1 MRWPLIALLVAGA
14 ALSGEMWSWRAS
26 TRPALRTAA
35 QTPGA
40 ELRARI
46 PARRTFAHAARIV
59 TDRQPA
65 TGRLKI
71 WVLPGA
77 DDMRLYTPKGGQL
90 EMDFQVSYQLGPGDP
105 PDLPASI
112 DLVFETHGE
121 TRPGPAP
128 HTLGLRVDGAPVRLD
143 ERPELVRRS
152 GALVFHASA
161 VKMSL
166 AEFLSLVN
174 ASRVEG
180 RWLGHDFV
188 LLPSQLEILRD
199 LASRMGGAN
208 PESLREIVVGVPGV

>member
-1 MRWPLIALLVAGA
+1 MRWPLIAILVAGA
-14 ALSGEMWSWRAS
+14 GWSGQSSWRAS
-26 TRPALRTAA
+26 SRPALRTAA
-35 QTPGA
+35 QIRSA

-65 TGRLKI
+65 TGRRKV

-77 DDMRLYTPKGGQL
+77 DDMRLYTPKGGQM

-105 PDLPASI
+105 PDSSGVDRLRLRDPRR
-112 DLVFETHGE
+112 DPP
-121 TRPGPAP
+121 RPGAAR
-128 HTLGLRVDGAPVRLD
+128 LRLRVDGAPLRLD
-143 ERPELVRRS
+143 ERPEPVRRS

-161 VKMSL
+161 AKMSL
-166 AEFLSLVN
+166 AEFPALVD
-174 ASRVEG
+174 ASRVQG

-208 PESLREIVVGVPGV
+208 PESLREIDVDVPGV